1 MGKESKGFK
10 MNTFK
15 AVYHPSDEM
24 ARRSLLLAFE
34 KKERYFHLLNLFF
47 VLNARSN
54 DRLAISSEG

>member
-1 MGKESKGFK
+1 MTK
-10 MNTFK
+10 
-15 AVYHPSDEM
+15 
-24 ARRSLLLAFE
+24 